1 MTTTKKRQP
10 RRTHEVN
17 YYDPTTGEFIASD
30 MITAAP
36 FVKWGSIAELQRP
49 IIELYVE
56 VGGAIGD
63 LFCHKKFLPLCQQ
76 LSLLIPV
83 IGQNRPLDFQALV
96 DADDWHQIVRLFVS
110 QSVDEEGNR
119 ELDDKGEATLL
130 KPGVIAELHN
140 LNFYRILIDKEK
152 ELQEIRE
159 KAENASTEAVDST
172 K

>member
-1 MTTTKKRQP
+1 MTTPKKRQP
-10 RRTHEVN
+10 RRTFEVN
-17 YYDPTTGEFIASD
+17 YYDPATGEFIASD

-36 FVKWGSIAELQRP
+36 FVKWSAIAELQKP

-63 LFCHKKFLPLCQQ
+63 LFCHEKFLPLCQQ

-96 DADDWHQIVRLFVS
+96 DADDWPQIVRLFVS
-110 QSVDEEGNR
+110 QSVDEEGSR
-119 ELDDKGEATLL
+119 DLDEKGEATLL
-130 KPGVIAELHN
+130 KPGIVAELHN

-152 ELQEIRE
+152 ELQQIRE
-159 KAENASTEAVDST
+159 MAENANSEAVDTT